1 VLYGVW
7 NLVDPATGELAAAL
21 VMEFLEGSSL
31 EKHPGPFTLEQF
43 ASWSSCL
50 VDCLRQ
56 LHAARAHHGDLHSG
70 NVMITPGGLRVLDPF
85 HRDSEAGMSTRSE
98 EVSQAQD
105 VREARH
111 VLEDILGKTPG
122 ADAVMIQFRSHKP
135 RDATL
140 AGLSEAIET
149 ALAGAV

>member
-1 VLYGVW
+1 
-7 NLVDPATGELAAAL
+7 
-21 VMEFLEGSSL
+21 
-31 EKHPGPFTLEQF
+31 
-43 ASWSSCL
+43 
-50 VDCLRQ
+50 
-56 LHAARAHHGDLHSG
+56 
-70 NVMITPGGLRVLDPF
+70 MITLGGLRVLDPY
-85 HRDSEAGMSTRSE
+85 HRDSEVGMSTRSE

-140 AGLSEAIET
+140 AGLCEAIET